1 MTFPNVIQPV
11 NGWTGSRTRSPD
23 SYSTAFAIR
32 TGCSHDIRFR
42 QVSTPRHYQD
52 LMGRDSSN
60 KGPNR
65 KLPVSN
71 SYTFKLRANLVLFQ
85 HEKAKGIV

>member
-1 MTFPNVIQPV
+1 
-11 NGWTGSRTRSPD
+11 
-23 SYSTAFAIR
+23 
-32 TGCSHDIRFR
+32 
-42 QVSTPRHYQD
+42 
-52 LMGRDSSN
+52 MGRDSSN